1 MLKSKGFEGGHLFN
15 ETHTL
20 YEIAVKRLV
29 LQLANGADLVM
40 DKALANGRANYV
52 IFEELIRHFT
62 GLLETTGSD
71 HKDSD
76 AKTYEQKS

>member
-52 IFEELIRHFT
+52 IFE
-62 GLLETTGSD
+62 
-71 HKDSD
+71 
-76 AKTYEQKS
+76 